1 MWRQSFNLSSC
12 KSLSK
17 VLLLNQG
24 NANHLLTVGVGR
36 SVALVPA
43 AAAQALVEAGADPA
57 ADAADA
63 GADQQ
68 QDEDG
73 EDDPHP
79 EHGAALPVHR
89 QVAQGR
95 RGAGS
100 LVAEGHRLQAH
111 VVLHTNSSVEFVHES
126 LELFLG
132 VVDSVVDVIL
142 SVQQVS
148 ASG

>member
-1 MWRQSFNLSSC
+1 M
-12 KSLSK
+12 
-17 VLLLNQG
+17 
-24 NANHLLTVGVGR
+24 GVGR

-43 AAAQALVEAGADPA
+43 AAAQTLVEAGADPA
-57 ADAADA
+57 ADTADA

-68 QDEDG
+68 QHEDG

-79 EHGAALPVHR
+79 EHGPALPVHR
-89 QVAQGR
+89 QGAQGR

-100 LVAEGHRLQAH
+100 LVAEGHGLQAH

-132 VVDSVVDVIL
+132 VVDSIVDVIL

-148 ASG
+148 ASGYKEVVNGNGKSKFVFNFCHGLVHKTPH